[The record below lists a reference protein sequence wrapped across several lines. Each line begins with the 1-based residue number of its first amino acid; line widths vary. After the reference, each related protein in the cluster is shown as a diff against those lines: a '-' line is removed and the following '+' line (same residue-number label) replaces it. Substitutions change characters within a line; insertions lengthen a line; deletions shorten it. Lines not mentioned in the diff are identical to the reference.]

1 MAINE
6 IMDFLSKEIPFL
18 GITIGSI
25 VIAFIIIIVGYF
37 IAVIVSRYTRKTMLR
52 AKLSNI
58 LAEFT
63 SRIVKVILIS
73 FVFSVALGFLGVDVG
88 AALIGISVVFGLVFG
103 LAFQDTLGNLTAGFM
118 IAITKPFK
126 VGDFVDITGKTGSIS
141 SVGISITTLTTF
153 DNKRVIIPNSKVWG
167 EPIVNYTALKTR
179 MINISIGISYSD
191 DIGKAIKVAMT
202 VLKNNTKVLKDPS
215 PLVATDELA
224 DSSVNLVIRPWVK
237 TDDYWPIKR
246 ELTQKLKETFDKEG
260 ISIPFPQRDV
270 HLFQNK

>member
-63 SRIVKVILIS
+63 SRIVKVILII

-103 LAFQDTLGNLTAGFM
+103 LAFQDTLGNLPAGFM

-179 MINISIGISYSD
+179 MIDIRIGISYSD

-215 PLVATDELA
+215 PLIATDELA

>member
-1 MAINE
+1 MTIEE
-6 IMDFLSKEIPFL
+6 IIDMLSTKIPYL
-18 GITIGSI
+18 GITVGSI
-25 VIAFIIIIVGYF
+25 IIALIVIIVGYF
-37 IAVIVSRYTRKTMLR
+37 IAIIVSKYTRKAMVR

-63 SRIVKVILIS
+63 SRIVKIILII
-73 FVFSVALGFLGVDVG
+73 FAFSIALGFLGVDIG
-88 AALIGISVVFGLVFG
+88 AALIAISVVFGLVFG
-103 LAFQDTLGNLTAGFM
+103 LAFQDTLSNLTAGFM

-126 VGDFVDITGKTGSIS
+126 VNDFVDITGITGSIS
-141 SVGISITTLTTF
+141 SVGIGITTLTTL

-167 EPIVNYTALKTR
+167 APIINYTALKTR
-179 MINISIGISYSD
+179 MIDMSIGISYSD

-202 VLKNNTKVLKDPS
+202 VLKNNIKVLKDPA
-215 PLVATDELA
+215 PLVAADELA
-224 DSSVNLVIRPWVK
+224 DSSINLVIRPWVK

-246 ELTQKLKETFDKEG
+246 ELTQKLKEAFDKEG

>member
-1 MAINE
+1 MTIEE
-6 IMDFLSKEIPFL
+6 IMDMLSTKIPYL
-18 GITIGSI
+18 GITVGSI
-25 VIAFIIIIVGYF
+25 IIALIVIIVGYF
-37 IAVIVSRYTRKTMLR
+37 IAIIVSKYTRKAMVR

-58 LAEFT
+58 LAEFS
-63 SRIVKVILIS
+63 SRIVKIILII
-73 FVFSVALGFLGVDVG
+73 FAFSIALGFLGVDIG

-103 LAFQDTLGNLTAGFM
+103 LAFQDTLSNLTAAFM

-126 VGDFVDITGKTGSIS
+126 VNDLVDITGITGSIS
-141 SVGISITTLTTF
+141 SVGIGITTLTTL
-153 DNKRVIIPNSKVWG
+153 DNKRVIIPNAKVWG
-167 EPIVNYTALKTR
+167 TPIINYTALKTR
-179 MINISIGISYSD
+179 MIDMSIGISYSD

-202 VLKNNTKVLKDPS
+202 VLKNNTKVLKDPA
-215 PLVATDELA
+215 PLVAADELA
-224 DSSVNLVIRPWVK
+224 DSSINLVIRPWVK

>member
-25 VIAFIIIIVGYF
+25 VIVFIIIIVGYF

-63 SRIVKVILIS
+63 SRIVKVILII

-179 MINISIGISYSD
+179 MIDISIGISYSD

-237 TDDYWPIKR
+237 TEDYWPIKR

>member
-1 MAINE
+1 MAMNE

-63 SRIVKVILIS
+63 SRIVKVILII
-73 FVFSVALGFLGVDVG
+73 FTFSMALGFLGVDVG

-126 VGDFVDITGKTGSIS
+126 VGDFVDIAGKTGSIS
-141 SVGISITTLTTF
+141 SVGISITTLTTL

-179 MINISIGISYSD
+179 MIDISIGISYSD

-215 PLVATDELA
+215 PSVATDELA

-237 TDDYWPIKR
+237 TEDYWPIKR

>member
-63 SRIVKVILIS
+63 SRIVKVILII

-179 MINISIGISYSD
+179 MIDIRIGISYSD

>member
-63 SRIVKVILIS
+63 SRIVKVILII
-73 FVFSVALGFLGVDVG
+73 FTFSMALGFLGVDVG
-88 AALIGISVVFGLVFG
+88 TALIGISVVFGLVFG

-126 VGDFVDITGKTGSIS
+126 VGDFVDIAGKTGSIS
-141 SVGISITTLTTF
+141 SVGISITNLTTF

-179 MINISIGISYSD
+179 MIDISIGISYSD

-215 PLVATDELA
+215 PSVATDELA

-237 TDDYWPIKR
+237 TEDYWPIKR